1 MFLPSPSIAVLS
13 GLFSAGT
20 RENHLGVTK
29 GFSMGKDRPCI
40 HGTVSGTSTAHPC
53 SQRGL
58 PGASQRAAQAK
69 PLIGTAA
76 LSSDVLGLG
85 RQGGGL
91 ELGLEASVTSPCRHP
106 QEHISGAPH
115 SPGVCFG
122 SCCQPLQGWW
132 GQLTKSNARY
142 SRTKHTWASVAQVTR
157 SSNHETRHLPAGRK
171 RRAEE
176 VAFALPRQPD
186 MAPRGHRARAQLG
199 TQRCCGRSLSS
210 KVTHLLKDRSFG
222 PIKHFQ

>member
-29 GFSMGKDRPCI
+29 GFSTGKDHPCI

-53 SQRGL
+53 SQHGGARG
-58 PGASQRAAQAK
+58 ARRARAK

-91 ELGLEASVTSPCRHP
+91 ELRLEASVTSPCRHP
-106 QEHISGAPH
+106 QGHISGAPH
-115 SPGVCFG
+115 RPGMCFG

-132 GQLTKSNARY
+132 GELTKSNARH
-142 SRTKHTWASVAQVTR
+142 SRTKHTWASVAQVTH
-157 SSNHETRHLPAGRK
+157 SSNHQTRRPPAGRK

-176 VAFALPRQPD
+176 AAFALPWQPD
-186 MAPRGHRARAQLG
+186 TAPRGHRAGPSLG
-199 TQRCCGRSLSS
+199 PEDAVAALFPPR
-210 KVTHLLKDRSFG
+210 
-222 PIKHFQ
+222 